1 MADPARPRRVPRA
14 AADAAYGTG
23 VACNPMHRPRV
34 PDNVVAMP
42 MRVMLVDDDLA
53 RRGVLEQALCC
64 QGHSVIARLD
74 TGADLLLEVRRHRP
88 DVILIEVDAP
98 GRDTLESLDRI
109 HRDVPRPI
117 VMFSGD
123 GDPESIR
130 RAVRAGVSAYV
141 VDGLDVN
148 RLRSIIDVA
157 IARFDEFHSLRR
169 ELDDTRAR
177 LADRQDVEK
186 AKGLLMKRRGLG
198 EDAAYALLRKV
209 AMDRSLRLGEA
220 ARIVIAAAEI
230 L

>member
-1 MADPARPRRVPRA
+1 MASLTSPSTAREAQRNV
-14 AADAAYGTG
+14 
-23 VACNPMHRPRV
+23 NPV
-34 PDNVVAMP
+34 S

-53 RRGVLEQALCC
+53 RRCVLEEALCG
-64 QGHSVIARLD
+64 QGHRVVAQLD
-74 TGADLLLEVRRHRP
+74 TRADLLLEVRRHQP
-88 DVILIEVDAP
+88 DVILIDVDAP

-117 VMFSGD
+117 VMFSCD
-123 GDPESIR
+123 GDPESIK

-141 VDGLDVN
+141 VDGLDVG
-148 RLRSIIDVA
+148 RLKSIIDVA
-157 IARFDEFHSLRR
+157 IARFDEYHTLRR
-169 ELDDTRAR
+169 ELDDTRMR

-186 AKGLLMKRRGLG
+186 AKGLLMRRRNLA

-209 AMDRSLRLGEA
+209 AMDRNLRLGEA